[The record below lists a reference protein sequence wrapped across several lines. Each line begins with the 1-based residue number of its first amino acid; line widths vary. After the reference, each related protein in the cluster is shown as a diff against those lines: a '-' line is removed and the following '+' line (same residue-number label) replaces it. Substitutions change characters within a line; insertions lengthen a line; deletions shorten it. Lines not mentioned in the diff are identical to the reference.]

1 MQKKGFVKQI
11 TGNSSFCL
19 VEMGNKQQRKE
30 RERERRGGHFNH
42 GQSCHYRSWLMSRIL
57 STRLPIG

>member
-30 RERERRGGHFNH
+30 RERGGEDTSIMVSHAIIVH
-42 GQSCHYRSWLMSRIL
+42 G
-57 STRLPIG
+57 